1 MPERYRRSFDGAE
14 MREHAGIVARR
25 GDAPAHAELWR
36 RLPNGGAVL
45 CVVAE
50 DRPGLLSF
58 VSAAL
63 SADKMDVV
71 SAQAYTRTRAG
82 KTAEA
87 VDLLWV
93 RREGEAVRSAD
104 AMRVAEVLRDLVT
117 GKIALDSIT
126 RQTHPSAPATIAGA
140 ARVTFS
146 ESSDDGPSVLLV
158 EAVDRPGLLLAIT
171 LALFRASVQIVA
183 SDATT
188 NSGGVVDRFTI
199 AELDG
204 SAITRHRR
212 GAIQTAVQA
221 ALDALAARANGT

>member
-1 MPERYRRSFDGAE
+1 MD
-14 MREHAGIVARR
+14 
-25 GDAPAHAELWR
+25 
-36 RLPNGGAVL
+36 
-45 CVVAE
+45 
-50 DRPGLLSF
+50 LL

-140 ARVTFS
+140 AR
-146 ESSDDGPSVLLV
+146 DY
-158 EAVDRPGLLLAIT
+158 
-171 LALFRASVQIVA
+171 
-183 SDATT
+183 
-188 NSGGVVDRFTI
+188 GVCGR
-199 AELDG
+199 
-204 SAITRHRR
+204 
-212 GAIQTAVQA
+212 
-221 ALDALAARANGT
+221 N